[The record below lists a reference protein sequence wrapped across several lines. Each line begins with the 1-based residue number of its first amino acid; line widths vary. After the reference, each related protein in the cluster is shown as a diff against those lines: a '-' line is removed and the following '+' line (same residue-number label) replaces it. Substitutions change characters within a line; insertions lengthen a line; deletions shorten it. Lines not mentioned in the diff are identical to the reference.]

1 MVFAVRAMVVGL
13 FSSNLGARAER
24 AVLLLNPARVASVM
38 TARWLAPLLVF
49 AAFSLGGATIA
60 QASCIAP
67 PPLKDE
73 LSAAPVVFVGMV
85 VSTSDGG
92 RRARVRV
99 ESIWKG
105 GSMPSYV
112 DVSGSQASGPTT
124 ATSIDRTFE
133 SGRRYLFVP
142 FNDRPPFQDNNC
154 SATQPYTVGVAG
166 YAPSDARA
174 PNPYTLADWA
184 QNLLGQGWQE
194 LGIIGI
200 VVVVTGAVVAVWRR
214 RVLANMRRRAS
225 PGK

>member
-1 MVFAVRAMVVGL
+1 M
-13 FSSNLGARAER
+13 S
-24 AVLLLNPARVASVM
+24 
-38 TARWLAPLLVF
+38 ARWLAPLLVF

-67 PPLKDE
+67 PPLKDV

-85 VSTSDGG
+85 VSTADGG

-105 GSMPSYV
+105 GSLPAYV
-112 DVSGSQASGPTT
+112 DISGSLASGPTT

-142 FNDRPPFQDNNC
+142 FDDRPPFQDNKC
-154 SATQPYTVGVAG
+154 SATQPYTVGVAA

-174 PNPYTLADWA
+174 PNPLTLADWA
-184 QNLLGQGWQE
+184 QNLFGKAWQE
-194 LGIIGI
+194 LAIMGIIVI
-200 VVVVTGAVVAVWRR
+200 VIGAVAAVWRR

-225 PGK
+225 SGK

>member
-1 MVFAVRAMVVGL
+1 M
-13 FSSNLGARAER
+13 
-24 AVLLLNPARVASVM
+24 
-38 TARWLAPLLVF
+38 
-49 AAFSLGGATIA
+49 
-60 QASCIAP
+60 
-67 PPLKDE
+67 
-73 LSAAPVVFVGMV
+73 FVGMV

-105 GSMPSYV
+105 GSLPAYV

-154 SATQPYTVGVAG
+154 SATQPYTVGVAA

-184 QNLLGQGWQE
+184 QNLFGQGWQE

-214 RVLANMRRRAS
+214 RVLANMGRRAS
-225 PGK
+225 SGK